1 MVAILNQKWPPKY
14 KNPPIWAIFGFQV
27 EYEVLVLFVWGTFV
41 TICVTVTNIYICF
54 YHFFVYYLDGLK
66 RVTWR
71 STKSGIARTL
81 LIIVTPFQYTNLSV
95 ICYNFRWSLLPD
107 KFSNNV
113 QLTTDSW

>member
-1 MVAILNQKWPPKY
+1 
-14 KNPPIWAIFGFQV
+14 
-27 EYEVLVLFVWGTFV
+27 
-41 TICVTVTNIYICF
+41 
-54 YHFFVYYLDGLK
+54 LDGLK

-81 LIIVTPFQYTNLSV
+81 LIIVTPIQYTNLSV

-113 QLTTDSW
+113 QLTTDSWY